1 MQKKS
6 VLIFDDEADICEI
19 CHLVLGSDYN
29 VETFKTIEN
38 LFIEI
43 ERVKPNIILMDLMM
57 AKINDGERAI
67 EILLKNNATKEIPLI
82 VFSAFAHG
90 ETISKR
96 LGATA
101 FIEKP
106 FNIADL
112 RETVARHIK

>member
-19 CHLVLGSDYN
+19 CHLVLGDDYN
-29 VETFKTIEN
+29 VETFNSIEN
-38 LFIEI
+38 LLIEI
-43 ERVKPNIILMDLMM
+43 ERVKPDLILMDLVM

-67 EILLKNNATKEIPLI
+67 EILLKNSATKEIPLI
-82 VFSAFAHG
+82 VFSAIANG
-90 ETISKR
+90 EKITQR

-106 FNIADL
+106 FNIAGL